1 MDRRRDGRIS
11 FNAHRFHERRGG
23 GAKRLVNYKRKKKVE
38 VTIDEDDV
46 VAIHRIPGREGLERP
61 ILIKLKN
68 TDAKAKVMRKRSDL
82 KKVTGGKIR
91 LVDDVT
97 KLNADLITALLARE
111 EIESAWYFNGSVY
124 GQVDGKRV
132 KFDLLDD
139 VDQKLKKK
147 QK

>member
-1 MDRRRDGRIS
+1 M
-11 FNAHRFHERRGG
+11 
-23 GAKRLVNYKRKKKVE
+23 E

-97 KLNADLITALLARE
+97 KPNADLITALLARE
-111 EIESAWYFNGSVY
+111 EIESAWYFNGFVY